1 MLYSGRSL
9 INLYVMRVLNEIK
22 NLPRARN
29 AEHWYLYD
37 RLIALI
43 TVVFVTKYNLGVF
56 FDKLKELFARES
68 EAYSAITK
76 SASTEVI
83 ADKDKARD
91 SGLRRVDLG
100 VQYGLYSDQSAEVEA
115 AKRCMI
121 VLDAHR
127 GASEKSY
134 AENTAEVADVV
145 ERFQSD
151 EYAADIARLNLTE
164 AVESLKQ
171 LNDDFQTAYSGRT
184 PERYARVSGDKMK
197 TIRAEVDAAYAD
209 VADAINAIY
218 IVAAYLEPN
227 AENAAEIQALADALN
242 AEIYQFGLTLS
253 RRGVGSVTEPADP
266 SDPSDPGEPTDPE
279 QPEGGDE
286 GGTPGG
292 V

>member
-1 MLYSGRSL
+1 
-9 INLYVMRVLNEIK
+9 MRVLNEIK

-184 PERYARVSGDKMK
+184 PERYARVTGDKMK
-197 TIRAEVDAAYAD
+197 TVRAEVDAAYAD

-227 AENAAEIQALADALN
+227 AEDAAEIQALADALN
-242 AEIYQFGLTLS
+242 AEIYQFGLTLA
-253 RRGVGSVTEPADP
+253 RRGVGSVTEVPADP

-279 QPEGGDE
+279 EPEGGDE

>member
-1 MLYSGRSL
+1 MK
-9 INLYVMRVLNEIK
+9 VLNEIK
-22 NLPRARN
+22 YLARSHN

-37 RLIALI
+37 RLLALLSTEFI
-43 TVVFVTKYNLGVF
+43 TKFKLAF
-56 FDKLKELFARES
+56 FTDKLKTQFARED

-76 SASTEVI
+76 SVSTAEI

-100 VQYGLYSDQSAEVEA
+100 VQYGLYSDVPDEVEA
-115 AKRCMI
+115 AKRCML

-145 ERFQSD
+145 ARFQSE
-151 EYAADIARLNLTE
+151 EYASDIARLNLTE
-164 AVESLKQ
+164 AVASLKQ
-171 LNDDFQTAYSGRT
+171 LNDAFNEAYTNRK
-184 PERYARVSGDKMK
+184 PEQYARSTGDKMEVV
-197 TIRAEVDAAYAD
+197 RGEVDAAYAD

-218 IVAAYLEPN
+218 IVAAYLEPVPDD
-227 AENAAEIQALADALN
+227 AAEIKAVADAMN
-242 AEIYQFGLTLS
+242 AEIYQFSLTLA
-253 RRGVGSVTEPADP
+253 RRGVGSVTEPAE
-266 SDPSDPGEPTDPE
+266 EPTDPE
-279 QPEGGDE
+279 PSDPTDPTDPEGGDE

>member
-1 MLYSGRSL
+1 MK
-9 INLYVMRVLNEIK
+9 VLNEIK
-22 NLPRARN
+22 YLARSHN

-37 RLIALI
+37 RLLALLSTEFI
-43 TVVFVTKYNLGVF
+43 TKFKLAF
-56 FDKLKELFARES
+56 FTDKLKTQFARED

-76 SASTEVI
+76 SVSTAEI

-100 VQYGLYSDQSAEVEA
+100 VQYGLYSDVPDEVEA
-115 AKRCMI
+115 AKRCML

-145 ERFQSD
+145 ARFQSE
-151 EYAADIARLNLTE
+151 EYASDIARLNLTE
-164 AVESLKQ
+164 AVASLKQ
-171 LNDDFQTAYSGRT
+171 LNDAFNEAYTNRK
-184 PERYARVSGDKMK
+184 PEQYARSTGDKMEVV
-197 TIRAEVDAAYAD
+197 RGEVDAAYAD

-218 IVAAYLEPN
+218 IVAAYLEPVPDD
-227 AENAAEIQALADALN
+227 AAEIKAVADAMN
-242 AEIYQFGLTLS
+242 AEIYQFGLTLA
-253 RRGVGSVTEPADP
+253 RRGVGTVTEPD
-266 SDPSDPGEPTDPE
+266 EPTDPE
-279 QPEGGDE
+279 PSDPTDPTDPEGGDE

>member
-1 MLYSGRSL
+1 M
-9 INLYVMRVLNEIK
+9 
-22 NLPRARN
+22 
-29 AEHWYLYD
+29 YD

>member
-1 MLYSGRSL
+1 M
-9 INLYVMRVLNEIK
+9 NVLNEIK
-22 NLPRARN
+22 NLSRSHN

-37 RLIALI
+37 RLLALLSTEFI
-43 TVVFVTKYNLGVF
+43 TKFKLAF
-56 FDKLKELFARES
+56 FTDKLKTQFARED

-76 SASTEVI
+76 SVSTAEI

-100 VQYGLYSDQSAEVEA
+100 VQYGLYSDVPDEVEA
-115 AKRCMI
+115 AKRCML

-145 ERFQSD
+145 ARFQSE
-151 EYAADIARLNLTE
+151 EYASDIARLNLTE
-164 AVESLKQ
+164 AVASLKQ
-171 LNDDFQTAYSGRT
+171 LNDAFNEAYTNRK
-184 PERYARVSGDKMK
+184 PEQYARSTGDKMEVV
-197 TIRAEVDAAYAD
+197 RGEVDAAYAD

-218 IVAAYLEPN
+218 IVAAYLEPVPDD
-227 AENAAEIQALADALN
+227 AAEIKAVADAMN
-242 AEIYQFGLTLS
+242 AEIYQFSLTLA
-253 RRGVGSVTEPADP
+253 RRGVGSVTEPAE
-266 SDPSDPGEPTDPE
+266 EPTDPE
-279 QPEGGDE
+279 PSDPTDPTDPEGGDE

>member
-1 MLYSGRSL
+1 MK
-9 INLYVMRVLNEIK
+9 VLNEIK
-22 NLPRARN
+22 YLARSHN

-37 RLIALI
+37 RLLALLSTEFI
-43 TVVFVTKYNLGVF
+43 TKFKLAF
-56 FDKLKELFARES
+56 FTDKLKTQFARED

-76 SASTEVI
+76 SVSTAEI

-100 VQYGLYSDQSAEVEA
+100 VQYGLYSDVPDEVEA
-115 AKRCMI
+115 AKRCML

-145 ERFQSD
+145 ARFQSE
-151 EYAADIARLNLTE
+151 EYASDIARLNLTE
-164 AVESLKQ
+164 AVASLKQ
-171 LNDDFQTAYSGRT
+171 LNDAFNEAYTNRK
-184 PERYARVSGDKMK
+184 PEQYARSTGDKMEVV
-197 TIRAEVDAAYAD
+197 RGEVDAAYAD

-218 IVAAYLEPN
+218 IVAAYLEPVPDD
-227 AENAAEIQALADALN
+227 AAEIKAVADAMN
-242 AEIYQFGLTLS
+242 AEIYQFGLTLA
-253 RRGVGSVTEPADP
+253 RRGVGTVTEPT
-266 SDPSDPGEPTDPE
+266 EPTDPE
-279 QPEGGDE
+279 PSDPTDPTDPEGGDE

>member
-1 MLYSGRSL
+1 MK
-9 INLYVMRVLNEIK
+9 VLNEIK
-22 NLPRARN
+22 YLARSHN

-37 RLIALI
+37 RLLALLSTEFI
-43 TVVFVTKYNLGVF
+43 TKFKLAF
-56 FDKLKELFARES
+56 FTDKLKTQFARED

-76 SASTEVI
+76 SVSTAEI

-100 VQYGLYSDQSAEVEA
+100 VQYGLYSDVPDEVEA
-115 AKRCMI
+115 AKRCML

-145 ERFQSD
+145 ARFQSE
-151 EYAADIARLNLTE
+151 EYASDIARLNLTE
-164 AVESLKQ
+164 AVASLKQ
-171 LNDDFQTAYSGRT
+171 LNDAFNEAYTNRK
-184 PERYARVSGDKMK
+184 PEQYARSTGDKMEVV
-197 TIRAEVDAAYAD
+197 RGEVDAAYAD

-218 IVAAYLEPN
+218 IVAAYLEPVPDD
-227 AENAAEIQALADALN
+227 AAEIKAVADAMN
-242 AEIYQFGLTLS
+242 AEIYQFSLTLA
-253 RRGVGSVTEPADP
+253 RRGVGTVTEPDEPADP
-266 SDPSDPGEPTDPE
+266 EPSDPTDPE
-279 QPEGGDE
+279 QPEGGDG

>member
-1 MLYSGRSL
+1 MK
-9 INLYVMRVLNEIK
+9 VLNEIK
-22 NLPRARN
+22 YLARSHN

-37 RLIALI
+37 RLLALLSTEFI
-43 TVVFVTKYNLGVF
+43 TKFKLAF
-56 FDKLKELFARES
+56 FTDKLKTQFARED

-76 SASTEVI
+76 SVSTAEI

-100 VQYGLYSDQSAEVEA
+100 VQYGLYSDVPDEVEA
-115 AKRCMI
+115 AKRCML

-145 ERFQSD
+145 ARFQSE
-151 EYAADIARLNLTE
+151 EYASDIARLNLTE
-164 AVESLKQ
+164 AVASLKQ
-171 LNDDFQTAYSGRT
+171 LNDAFNEAYTGRK
-184 PERYARVSGDKMK
+184 PEQYARSTGDKMEVV
-197 TIRAEVDAAYAD
+197 RGEVDAAYAD

-218 IVAAYLEPN
+218 IVAAYLEPVPDD
-227 AENAAEIQALADALN
+227 AAEIKAVADAMN
-242 AEIYQFGLTLS
+242 AEIYQFSLTLA
-253 RRGVGSVTEPADP
+253 RRGVGSVTEATEPTDPEP
-266 SDPSDPGEPTDPE
+266 SDPTDPE

>member
-1 MLYSGRSL
+1 MK
-9 INLYVMRVLNEIK
+9 VLNEIK
-22 NLPRARN
+22 YLARSHN

-37 RLIALI
+37 RLLALLSTEFI
-43 TVVFVTKYNLGVF
+43 TKFKLAF
-56 FDKLKELFARES
+56 FTDKLKTQFARED

-76 SASTEVI
+76 SVSTAEI

-100 VQYGLYSDQSAEVEA
+100 VQYGLYSDVPDEVEA
-115 AKRCMI
+115 AKRCML

-145 ERFQSD
+145 ARFQSE
-151 EYAADIARLNLTE
+151 EYASDIARLNLTE
-164 AVESLKQ
+164 AVASLKQ
-171 LNDDFQTAYSGRT
+171 LNDAFNEAYTNRK
-184 PERYARVSGDKMK
+184 PEQYARSTGDKMEVV
-197 TIRAEVDAAYAD
+197 RGEVDAAYAD

-218 IVAAYLEPN
+218 IVAD
-227 AENAAEIQALADALN
+227 AAEIKAVADAMN
-242 AEIYQFGLTLS
+242 AEIYQFGLTLA
-253 RRGVGSVTEPADP
+253 RRGVGTVTEATEPTDPEP
-266 SDPSDPGEPTDPE
+266 SDPTDPE

>member
-1 MLYSGRSL
+1 MK
-9 INLYVMRVLNEIK
+9 VLNEIK
-22 NLPRARN
+22 YLARSHN

-37 RLIALI
+37 RLLALLSTEFI
-43 TVVFVTKYNLGVF
+43 TKFKLAF
-56 FDKLKELFARES
+56 FTDKLKTQFARED

-76 SASTEVI
+76 SVSTAEI

-100 VQYGLYSDQSAEVEA
+100 VQYGLYSDVPDEVEA
-115 AKRCMI
+115 AKRCML

-145 ERFQSD
+145 ARFQSE
-151 EYAADIARLNLTE
+151 EYASDIARLNLTE
-164 AVESLKQ
+164 AVASLKQ
-171 LNDDFQTAYSGRT
+171 LNDAFNEAYTNRK
-184 PERYARVSGDKMK
+184 PEQYARSTGDKMEVV
-197 TIRAEVDAAYAD
+197 RGEVDAAYAD

-227 AENAAEIQALADALN
+227 AEDAAEIQALADAMN

>member
-1 MLYSGRSL
+1 M
-9 INLYVMRVLNEIK
+9 NVLNEIK
-22 NLPRARN
+22 NLSRSHN

-37 RLIALI
+37 RLLALLSTEFI
-43 TVVFVTKYNLGVF
+43 TKFKLAF
-56 FDKLKELFARES
+56 FTDKLKTQFARED

-76 SASTEVI
+76 SVSTAEI

-100 VQYGLYSDQSAEVEA
+100 VQYGLYSDVPDEVEA
-115 AKRCMI
+115 AKRCML

-145 ERFQSD
+145 ARFQSE
-151 EYAADIARLNLTE
+151 EYASDIARLNLTE
-164 AVESLKQ
+164 AVASLKQ
-171 LNDDFQTAYSGRT
+171 LNDAFNEAYTGRK
-184 PERYARVSGDKMK
+184 PEQYARSTGDKMEVV
-197 TIRAEVDAAYAD
+197 RGEVDAAYAD

-218 IVAAYLEPN
+218 IVAAYLEPVPDD
-227 AENAAEIQALADALN
+227 AAEIKAVADAMN
-242 AEIYQFGLTLS
+242 AEIYQFGLTLA
-253 RRGVGSVTEPADP
+253 RRGVGTVTEPTEPTDPEP
-266 SDPSDPGEPTDPE
+266 SDPTDPE
-279 QPEGGDE
+279 QPEGGDG

>member
-1 MLYSGRSL
+1 M
-9 INLYVMRVLNEIK
+9 NVLNEIK
-22 NLPRARN
+22 NLSRSHN

-37 RLIALI
+37 RLLALLSTEFI
-43 TVVFVTKYNLGVF
+43 TKFKLAF
-56 FDKLKELFARES
+56 FTDKLKTQFARED

-76 SASTEVI
+76 SVSTAEI

-100 VQYGLYSDQSAEVEA
+100 VQYGLYSDVPDEVEA
-115 AKRCMI
+115 AKRCML

-145 ERFQSD
+145 ARFQSE
-151 EYAADIARLNLTE
+151 EYASDIARLNLTE
-164 AVESLKQ
+164 AVENLKQ
-171 LNDDFQTAYSGRT
+171 LNDAFNEAYTNRK
-184 PERYARVSGDKMK
+184 PEQYARSTGDKMEVV
-197 TIRAEVDAAYAD
+197 RGEVDAAYAD

-218 IVAAYLEPN
+218 IVAAYLEPVPDD
-227 AENAAEIQALADALN
+227 AAEIKAVADAMN
-242 AEIYQFGLTLS
+242 AEIYQFGLTLA
-253 RRGVGSVTEPADP
+253 RRGVGTVTEPTEPTDPEP
-266 SDPSDPGEPTDPE
+266 SDPTDPE
-279 QPEGGDE
+279 QPEGGDG

>member
-1 MLYSGRSL
+1 MK
-9 INLYVMRVLNEIK
+9 VLNEIK
-22 NLPRARN
+22 YLARSHN

-37 RLIALI
+37 RLLALLSTEFI
-43 TVVFVTKYNLGVF
+43 TKFKLAF
-56 FDKLKELFARES
+56 FTDKLKTQFARED

-76 SASTEVI
+76 SVSTAEI

-100 VQYGLYSDQSAEVEA
+100 VQYGLYSDVPDEVEA
-115 AKRCMI
+115 AKRCML

-145 ERFQSD
+145 ARFQSE
-151 EYAADIARLNLTE
+151 EYASDIARLNLTE
-164 AVESLKQ
+164 AVASLKQ
-171 LNDDFQTAYSGRT
+171 LNDAFNEAYTNRK
-184 PERYARVSGDKMK
+184 PEQYARSTGDKMEVV
-197 TIRAEVDAAYAD
+197 RGEVDAAYAD

-218 IVAAYLEPN
+218 IVAAYLEPVPDD
-227 AENAAEIQALADALN
+227 AAEIKAVADAMN
-242 AEIYQFGLTLS
+242 AEIYQFSLTLA
-253 RRGVGSVTEPADP
+253 RRGVGTVTEPDEPTDPEP
-266 SDPSDPGEPTDPE
+266 SDPTDPE
-279 QPEGGDE
+279 QPEGGDG

>member
-1 MLYSGRSL
+1 MK
-9 INLYVMRVLNEIK
+9 VLNEIK
-22 NLPRARN
+22 YLARSHN

-37 RLIALI
+37 RLLALLSTEFI
-43 TVVFVTKYNLGVF
+43 TKFKLAF
-56 FDKLKELFARES
+56 FTDKLKTQFARED

-76 SASTEVI
+76 SVSTAEI

-100 VQYGLYSDQSAEVEA
+100 VQYGLYSDVPDEVEA
-115 AKRCMI
+115 AKRCML

-145 ERFQSD
+145 ARFQSE
-151 EYAADIARLNLTE
+151 EYASDIARLNLTE
-164 AVESLKQ
+164 AVASLKQ
-171 LNDDFQTAYSGRT
+171 LNDAFNEAYTNRK
-184 PERYARVSGDKMK
+184 PEQYARSTGDKMEVV
-197 TIRAEVDAAYAD
+197 RGEVDAAYAD

-218 IVAAYLEPN
+218 IVAAYLEPVP
-227 AENAAEIQALADALN
+227 EDAAEIKAVADAMN
-242 AEIYQFGLTLS
+242 AEIYQFGLTLA
-253 RRGVGSVTEPADP
+253 RRGVGTVTEPTEPTDPEP
-266 SDPSDPGEPTDPE
+266 SDPTDPE
-279 QPEGGDE
+279 QPEGGDG

>member
-1 MLYSGRSL
+1 MK
-9 INLYVMRVLNEIK
+9 VLNEIK
-22 NLPRARN
+22 YLARSHN

-37 RLIALI
+37 RLLALLSTEFI
-43 TVVFVTKYNLGVF
+43 TKFKLAF
-56 FDKLKELFARES
+56 FTDKLKTQFARED

-76 SASTEVI
+76 SVSTAEI

-100 VQYGLYSDQSAEVEA
+100 VQYGLYSDVPDEVEA
-115 AKRCMI
+115 AKRCML

-145 ERFQSD
+145 ARFQSE

-164 AVESLKQ
+164 AVASLKQ
-171 LNDDFQTAYSGRT
+171 LNDAFNEAYTNRK
-184 PERYARVSGDKMK
+184 PEQYARSTGDKMEVV
-197 TIRAEVDAAYAD
+197 RGEVDAAYAD

-218 IVAAYLEPN
+218 IVAAYLEPVPDD
-227 AENAAEIQALADALN
+227 AAEIKAVADAMN
-242 AEIYQFGLTLS
+242 AEIYQFGLTLA
-253 RRGVGSVTEPADP
+253 RRGVGTVTEPTEPTDPEP
-266 SDPSDPGEPTDPE
+266 SDPTDPE
-279 QPEGGDE
+279 QPEGGDG

>member
-1 MLYSGRSL
+1 MK
-9 INLYVMRVLNEIK
+9 VLNEIK
-22 NLPRARN
+22 YLARSHN

-37 RLIALI
+37 RLLALLSTEFI
-43 TVVFVTKYNLGVF
+43 TKFKLAF
-56 FDKLKELFARES
+56 FTDKLKTQFARED

-76 SASTEVI
+76 SVSTAEI

-100 VQYGLYSDQSAEVEA
+100 VQYGLYSDVPDEVEA
-115 AKRCMI
+115 AKRCML

-145 ERFQSD
+145 ARFQSE
-151 EYAADIARLNLTE
+151 EYASDIARLNLTE
-164 AVESLKQ
+164 AVASLKQ
-171 LNDDFQTAYSGRT
+171 LNDAFNEAYTNRK
-184 PERYARVSGDKMK
+184 PEQYARSTGDKMEVV
-197 TIRAEVDAAYAD
+197 RGEVDAAYAD

-218 IVAAYLEPN
+218 IVAAYLEPVPDD
-227 AENAAEIQALADALN
+227 AAEIKAVADAMN
-242 AEIYQFGLTLS
+242 AEIYQFSLTLA
-253 RRGVGSVTEPADP
+253 RRGVGTVTEPAE
-266 SDPSDPGEPTDPE
+266 EPTDPE
-279 QPEGGDE
+279 PSDPTNPDEPEGGDE

>member
-1 MLYSGRSL
+1 MK
-9 INLYVMRVLNEIK
+9 VLNEIK
-22 NLPRARN
+22 YLARSHN

-37 RLIALI
+37 RLLALLSTEFI
-43 TVVFVTKYNLGVF
+43 TKFKLAF
-56 FDKLKELFARES
+56 FTDKLKTQFARED

-76 SASTEVI
+76 SVSTAEI

-100 VQYGLYSDQSAEVEA
+100 VQYGLYSDVPDEVEA
-115 AKRCMI
+115 AKRCML

-145 ERFQSD
+145 ARFQSE
-151 EYAADIARLNLTE
+151 EYASDIARLNLTE
-164 AVESLKQ
+164 AVASLKQ
-171 LNDDFQTAYSGRT
+171 LNDAFNEAYTNRK
-184 PERYARVSGDKMK
+184 PEQYARSTGDKMEVV
-197 TIRAEVDAAYAD
+197 RGEVDAAYAD

-218 IVAAYLEPN
+218 IVAAYLEPVPDD
-227 AENAAEIQALADALN
+227 AAEIKAVADAMN
-242 AEIYQFGLTLS
+242 AEIYQFSLTLA
-253 RRGVGSVTEPADP
+253 RRGVGSVTEATEPTDPEP
-266 SDPSDPGEPTDPE
+266 SDPTDPE

>member
-1 MLYSGRSL
+1 MK
-9 INLYVMRVLNEIK
+9 VLNEIK
-22 NLPRARN
+22 YLARSHN

-37 RLIALI
+37 RLLALLSTEFI
-43 TVVFVTKYNLGVF
+43 TKFKLAF
-56 FDKLKELFARES
+56 FTDKLKTQFARED

-76 SASTEVI
+76 SVSTAEI

-100 VQYGLYSDQSAEVEA
+100 VQYGLYSDVPDEVEA
-115 AKRCMI
+115 AKRCML

-145 ERFQSD
+145 ARFQSE
-151 EYAADIARLNLTE
+151 EYASDIARLNLTE
-164 AVESLKQ
+164 AVASLKQ
-171 LNDDFQTAYSGRT
+171 LNDAFNEAYTNRK
-184 PERYARVSGDKMK
+184 PEQYARSTGDKMEVV
-197 TIRAEVDAAYAD
+197 RGEVDTAYAD

-218 IVAAYLEPN
+218 IVAAYLEPVPDD
-227 AENAAEIQALADALN
+227 AAEIKAVADAMN
-242 AEIYQFGLTLS
+242 AEIYQFGLTLA
-253 RRGVGSVTEPADP
+253 RRGVGTVTEPTEPTDPEP
-266 SDPSDPGEPTDPE
+266 SDPTDPE
-279 QPEGGDE
+279 QPEGGDG

>member
-1 MLYSGRSL
+1 MK
-9 INLYVMRVLNEIK
+9 VLNEIK
-22 NLPRARN
+22 YLARSHN

-37 RLIALI
+37 RLLALLSTEFI
-43 TVVFVTKYNLGVF
+43 TKFKLAF
-56 FDKLKELFARES
+56 FTDKLKTQFTRED

-76 SASTEVI
+76 SVSTAEI

-100 VQYGLYSDQSAEVEA
+100 VQYGLYSDVPDEVEA
-115 AKRCMI
+115 AKRCML

-145 ERFQSD
+145 ARFQSE
-151 EYAADIARLNLTE
+151 EYASDIARLNLTE
-164 AVESLKQ
+164 AVASLKQ
-171 LNDDFQTAYSGRT
+171 LNDAFNEAYTNRK
-184 PERYARVSGDKMK
+184 PEQYARSTGDKMEVV
-197 TIRAEVDAAYAD
+197 RGEVDAAYAD

-218 IVAAYLEPN
+218 IVAAYLEPVPDD
-227 AENAAEIQALADALN
+227 AAEIKAVADAMN
-242 AEIYQFGLTLS
+242 AEIYQFGLTLA
-253 RRGVGSVTEPADP
+253 RRGVGTVTEPTEPTDPEP
-266 SDPSDPGEPTDPE
+266 SDPTDPE
-279 QPEGGDE
+279 QPEGGDG

>member
-1 MLYSGRSL
+1 MK
-9 INLYVMRVLNEIK
+9 VLNEIK
-22 NLPRARN
+22 YLARSHN

-37 RLIALI
+37 RLLALLSTEFI
-43 TVVFVTKYNLGVF
+43 TKFKLAF
-56 FDKLKELFARES
+56 FTDKLKTQFARED

-76 SASTEVI
+76 SVSTAEI

-100 VQYGLYSDQSAEVEA
+100 VQYGLYSDVPDEVEA
-115 AKRCMI
+115 AKRCML

-145 ERFQSD
+145 ARFQSE
-151 EYAADIARLNLTE
+151 EYASDIARLNLTE
-164 AVESLKQ
+164 AVENLKQ
-171 LNDDFQTAYSGRT
+171 LNDAFNEAYTNRK
-184 PERYARVSGDKMK
+184 PEQYARSTGDKMEVV
-197 TIRAEVDAAYAD
+197 RGEVDAAYAD

-218 IVAAYLEPN
+218 IVAAYLEPVPDD
-227 AENAAEIQALADALN
+227 AAEIKAVADAMN
-242 AEIYQFGLTLS
+242 AEIYQFGLTLA
-253 RRGVGSVTEPADP
+253 RRGVGTVTEPDEPADP
-266 SDPSDPGEPTDPE
+266 EPSDPTDPTDPE
-279 QPEGGDE
+279 GGDG

>member
-1 MLYSGRSL
+1 MK
-9 INLYVMRVLNEIK
+9 VLNEIK
-22 NLPRARN
+22 YLARSHN

-37 RLIALI
+37 RLLALLSTEFI
-43 TVVFVTKYNLGVF
+43 TKFKLAF
-56 FDKLKELFARES
+56 FTDKLKTQFARED

-76 SASTEVI
+76 SVSTAEI

-100 VQYGLYSDQSAEVEA
+100 VQYGLYSDVPDEVEA
-115 AKRCMI
+115 AKRCML

-145 ERFQSD
+145 ARFQSE
-151 EYAADIARLNLTE
+151 EYASDIARLNLTE
-164 AVESLKQ
+164 AVASLKQ
-171 LNDDFQTAYSGRT
+171 LNDAFNEAYTNRK
-184 PERYARVSGDKMK
+184 PEQYARSTGDKMEVV
-197 TIRAEVDAAYAD
+197 RGEVDAAYAD

-218 IVAAYLEPN
+218 IVAAYLEPVPDD
-227 AENAAEIQALADALN
+227 AAEIKAVADAMN
-242 AEIYQFGLTLS
+242 AEIYQFSLTLA
-253 RRGVGSVTEPADP
+253 RRGVGSVTEPAE
-266 SDPSDPGEPTDPE
+266 EPTDPE
-279 QPEGGDE
+279 PSDPTDPTDPEGGDG

>member
-1 MLYSGRSL
+1 
-9 INLYVMRVLNEIK
+9 MRVLNEIK

-227 AENAAEIQALADALN
+227 AEDAAEIQALADAMN
-242 AEIYQFGLTLS
+242 AEIYQFGLTLA
-253 RRGVGSVTEPADP
+253 RRGVGSVTEAPADP

-279 QPEGGDE
+279 EPEG
-286 GGTPGG
+286 GGTPGEI
-292 V
+292 

>member
-1 MLYSGRSL
+1 MK
-9 INLYVMRVLNEIK
+9 VLNEIK
-22 NLPRARN
+22 YLARSHN

-37 RLIALI
+37 RLLALLSTEFI
-43 TVVFVTKYNLGVF
+43 TKFKLAF
-56 FDKLKELFARES
+56 FTDKLKTQFARED

-76 SASTEVI
+76 SVSTAEI

-100 VQYGLYSDQSAEVEA
+100 VQYGLYSDVPDEVEA
-115 AKRCMI
+115 AKRCML

-145 ERFQSD
+145 ARFQSE
-151 EYAADIARLNLTE
+151 EYASDIARLNLTE
-164 AVESLKQ
+164 AVASLKQ
-171 LNDDFQTAYSGRT
+171 LNDAFNEAYTNRK
-184 PERYARVSGDKMK
+184 PEQYARSTGDKMEVV
-197 TIRAEVDAAYAD
+197 RGEVDAAYAD

-218 IVAAYLEPN
+218 IVAAYLEPVPDD
-227 AENAAEIQALADALN
+227 AAEIKAVADAMN
-242 AEIYQFGLTLS
+242 AEIYQFSLTLS
-253 RRGVGSVTEPADP
+253 RRGVGTVTEPTEP
-266 SDPSDPGEPTDPE
+266 TEPSDPGEPTDPE
-279 QPEGGDE
+279 EPEGGDE

>member
-1 MLYSGRSL
+1 MK
-9 INLYVMRVLNEIK
+9 VLNEIK
-22 NLPRARN
+22 YLARSHN

-37 RLIALI
+37 RLLALLSTEFI
-43 TVVFVTKYNLGVF
+43 TKFKLAF
-56 FDKLKELFARES
+56 FTDKLKTQFARED

-76 SASTEVI
+76 SVSTAEI

-100 VQYGLYSDQSAEVEA
+100 VQYGLYSDVPDEVEA
-115 AKRCMI
+115 AKRCML

-145 ERFQSD
+145 ARFQSE

-164 AVESLKQ
+164 AVASLKQ
-171 LNDDFQTAYSGRT
+171 LNDAFNEAYTNRK
-184 PERYARVSGDKMK
+184 PEQYARSTGDKMEVV
-197 TIRAEVDAAYAD
+197 RGEVDAAYAD

-218 IVAAYLEPN
+218 IVAAYLEPVPDD
-227 AENAAEIQALADALN
+227 AAEIKAVADAMN
-242 AEIYQFGLTLS
+242 AEIYQFSLTLA
-253 RRGVGSVTEPADP
+253 RRGVGSVTEAT
-266 SDPSDPGEPTDPE
+266 EPTDPE
-279 QPEGGDE
+279 PSDPTDPTDPEGGDE

>member
-1 MLYSGRSL
+1 MK
-9 INLYVMRVLNEIK
+9 VLNEIK
-22 NLPRARN
+22 YLARSHN

-37 RLIALI
+37 RLLALLSTEFI
-43 TVVFVTKYNLGVF
+43 TKFKLAF
-56 FDKLKELFARES
+56 FTDKLKTQFARED

-76 SASTEVI
+76 SVSTAEI

-100 VQYGLYSDQSAEVEA
+100 VQYGLYSDVPDEVEA
-115 AKRCMI
+115 AKRCML

-145 ERFQSD
+145 VRFQSE
-151 EYAADIARLNLTE
+151 EYASDIARLNLTE
-164 AVESLKQ
+164 AVASLKQ
-171 LNDDFQTAYSGRT
+171 LNDAFNEAYTNRK
-184 PERYARVSGDKMK
+184 PEQYARSTGDKMEVV
-197 TIRAEVDAAYAD
+197 RGEVDAAYAD

-218 IVAAYLEPN
+218 IVAAYLEPVPDD
-227 AENAAEIQALADALN
+227 AAEIKAVADAMN
-242 AEIYQFGLTLS
+242 AEIYQFGLTLA
-253 RRGVGSVTEPADP
+253 RRGVGTVTEPTEPTDPEP
-266 SDPSDPGEPTDPE
+266 SDPTDPE

>member
-1 MLYSGRSL
+1 MK
-9 INLYVMRVLNEIK
+9 VLNEIK
-22 NLPRARN
+22 YLARSHN

-37 RLIALI
+37 RLLALLSTEFI
-43 TVVFVTKYNLGVF
+43 TKFKLAF
-56 FDKLKELFARES
+56 FTDKLKTQFARED

-76 SASTEVI
+76 SVSTAEI

-100 VQYGLYSDQSAEVEA
+100 VQYGLYSDVPDEVEA
-115 AKRCMI
+115 AKRCML

-145 ERFQSD
+145 ARFQSE
-151 EYAADIARLNLTE
+151 EYASDIARLNLTE
-164 AVESLKQ
+164 AVASLKQ
-171 LNDDFQTAYSGRT
+171 LNDAFNEAYTNRK
-184 PERYARVSGDKMK
+184 PEQYARSTGDKMEVV
-197 TIRAEVDAAYAD
+197 RGEVDAAYAD

-218 IVAAYLEPN
+218 IVAAYLEPVPDD
-227 AENAAEIQALADALN
+227 AAEIKAVADAMN
-242 AEIYQFGLTLS
+242 AEIYQFGLTLA
-253 RRGVGSVTEPADP
+253 RRGVGTVTEATEPTDPEP
-266 SDPSDPGEPTDPE
+266 SDPTDPE

>member
-1 MLYSGRSL
+1 MK
-9 INLYVMRVLNEIK
+9 VLNEIK
-22 NLPRARN
+22 YLARSHN

-37 RLIALI
+37 RLLALLSTEFI
-43 TVVFVTKYNLGVF
+43 TKFKLAF
-56 FDKLKELFARES
+56 FTDKLKTQFARED

-76 SASTEVI
+76 SVSTAEI

-100 VQYGLYSDQSAEVEA
+100 VQYGLYSDVPDEVEA
-115 AKRCMI
+115 AKRCML

-145 ERFQSD
+145 ARFQSE
-151 EYAADIARLNLTE
+151 EYASDIARLNLTE
-164 AVESLKQ
+164 AVASLKQ
-171 LNDDFQTAYSGRT
+171 LNDAFNEAYTNRK
-184 PERYARVSGDKMK
+184 PEQYARSTGDKMEVV
-197 TIRAEVDAAYAD
+197 RGEVDAAYAD

-218 IVAAYLEPN
+218 IVAAYLEPVPDD
-227 AENAAEIQALADALN
+227 AAEIKAMADAMN
-242 AEIYQFGLTLS
+242 AEIYQFSLTLA
-253 RRGVGSVTEPADP
+253 RRGVGTVTEPT
-266 SDPSDPGEPTDPE
+266 EPTDPE
-279 QPEGGDE
+279 PSDPTDPTDPEGGDG

>member
-1 MLYSGRSL
+1 
-9 INLYVMRVLNEIK
+9 MRVLNEIK

-56 FDKLKELFARES
+56 FDKLKELFAREN

-76 SASTEVI
+76 SASTAVI
-83 ADKDKARD
+83 VDKDKARD

-100 VQYGLYSDQSAEVEA
+100 VQYGLYSDQSDEVEA

-164 AVESLKQ
+164 AVENLKQ
-171 LNDDFQTAYSGRT
+171 LNDAFNEAYTGRK
-184 PERYARVSGDKMK
+184 PEQYARTKNDKMV

-227 AENAAEIQALADALN
+227 AEDAAEIQALADALN
-242 AEIYQFGLTLS
+242 AEIYQFGLTLA
-253 RRGVGSVTEPADP
+253 RRGVGSVTEPAEEPTDP
-266 SDPSDPGEPTDPE
+266 SEPTDPGEPTDPE
-279 QPEGGDE
+279 LPGGGDD
-286 GGTPGG
+286 GGSPGEI
-292 V
+292 

>member
-1 MLYSGRSL
+1 MK
-9 INLYVMRVLNEIK
+9 VLNEIK
-22 NLPRARN
+22 YLARSHN

-37 RLIALI
+37 RLLALLSTEFI
-43 TVVFVTKYNLGVF
+43 TKFKLAF
-56 FDKLKELFARES
+56 FTDKLKTQFTRED

-76 SASTEVI
+76 SVSTAEI

-100 VQYGLYSDQSAEVEA
+100 VQYGLYSDVPDEVEA
-115 AKRCMI
+115 AKRCML

-145 ERFQSD
+145 ARFQSE
-151 EYAADIARLNLTE
+151 EYASDIARLNLTE
-164 AVESLKQ
+164 AVASLKQ
-171 LNDDFQTAYSGRT
+171 LNDAFNEAYTNRK
-184 PERYARVSGDKMK
+184 PEQYARSTGDKMEVV
-197 TIRAEVDAAYAD
+197 RGEVDAAYAD

-218 IVAAYLEPN
+218 IVAAYLEPVPDD
-227 AENAAEIQALADALN
+227 AAEIKAVADAMN
-242 AEIYQFGLTLS
+242 AEIYQFGLTLA
-253 RRGVGSVTEPADP
+253 RRGVGTVTEPDEPADP
-266 SDPSDPGEPTDPE
+266 EPSDPTDPTD
-279 QPEGGDE
+279 PEGGDE

>member
-1 MLYSGRSL
+1 MK
-9 INLYVMRVLNEIK
+9 VLNEIK
-22 NLPRARN
+22 YLARSHN

-37 RLIALI
+37 RLLALLSTEFI
-43 TVVFVTKYNLGVF
+43 TKFKLAF
-56 FDKLKELFARES
+56 FTDKLKTQFARED

-76 SASTEVI
+76 SVSTAEI

-100 VQYGLYSDQSAEVEA
+100 VQYGLYSDVPDEVEA
-115 AKRCMI
+115 AKRCML

-145 ERFQSD
+145 ARFQSE
-151 EYAADIARLNLTE
+151 EYAADITLLNLTE
-164 AVESLKQ
+164 AVASLKQ
-171 LNDDFQTAYSGRT
+171 LNDAFNEAYTNRK
-184 PERYARVSGDKMK
+184 PEQYARSTGDKMEVV
-197 TIRAEVDAAYAD
+197 RGEVDAAYAD

-218 IVAAYLEPN
+218 IVAAYLEPVPDD
-227 AENAAEIQALADALN
+227 AAEIKAVADAMN
-242 AEIYQFGLTLS
+242 AEIYQFGLTLA
-253 RRGVGSVTEPADP
+253 RRGVGTVTEPTEPTDPEP
-266 SDPSDPGEPTDPE
+266 SDPTDPE
-279 QPEGGDE
+279 QPEGGDG

>member
-1 MLYSGRSL
+1 MK
-9 INLYVMRVLNEIK
+9 VLNEIK
-22 NLPRARN
+22 YLARSHN

-37 RLIALI
+37 RLLALLSTEFI
-43 TVVFVTKYNLGVF
+43 TKFKLAF
-56 FDKLKELFARES
+56 FTDKLKTQFARED

-76 SASTEVI
+76 SVSTAEI

-100 VQYGLYSDQSAEVEA
+100 VQYGLYSDVPDEVEA
-115 AKRCMI
+115 AKRCML

-145 ERFQSD
+145 ARFQSE
-151 EYAADIARLNLTE
+151 EYASDIARLNLTE
-164 AVESLKQ
+164 AVASLKQ
-171 LNDDFQTAYSGRT
+171 LNDAFNEAYTNRK
-184 PERYARVSGDKMK
+184 PEQYARSTGDKMEVV
-197 TIRAEVDAAYAD
+197 RGEVDAAYAD

-218 IVAAYLEPN
+218 IVAAYLEPVP
-227 AENAAEIQALADALN
+227 EDAAEIKAVADAMN
-242 AEIYQFGLTLS
+242 AEIYQFSLTLA
-253 RRGVGSVTEPADP
+253 RRGVGTVTEPT
-266 SDPSDPGEPTDPE
+266 EPTDPE
-279 QPEGGDE
+279 PSDPTDPTDPEGGDE

>member
-1 MLYSGRSL
+1 MARSH
-9 INLYVMRVLNEIK
+9 
-22 NLPRARN
+22 N

-37 RLIALI
+37 RLLALLSTEFI
-43 TVVFVTKYNLGVF
+43 TKFKLAF
-56 FDKLKELFARES
+56 FTDKLKTQFARED

-76 SASTEVI
+76 SVSTAEI

-100 VQYGLYSDQSAEVEA
+100 VQYGLYSDVPDEVEA
-115 AKRCMI
+115 AKRCML

-145 ERFQSD
+145 ARFQSE

-164 AVESLKQ
+164 AVASLKQ
-171 LNDDFQTAYSGRT
+171 LNDAFNEAYTNRK
-184 PERYARVSGDKMK
+184 PEQYARSTGDKMEVV
-197 TIRAEVDAAYAD
+197 RGEVDAAYAD

-218 IVAAYLEPN
+218 IVAAYLEPVP
-227 AENAAEIQALADALN
+227 EDAAEIKAVADAMN
-242 AEIYQFGLTLS
+242 AEIYQFGLTLA
-253 RRGVGSVTEPADP
+253 RRGVGTVTEPTEPTDPEP
-266 SDPSDPGEPTDPE
+266 SDPTDPE
-279 QPEGGDE
+279 QPEGGDG

>member
-1 MLYSGRSL
+1 M
-9 INLYVMRVLNEIK
+9 
-22 NLPRARN
+22 PRARN

-56 FDKLKELFARES
+56 FDKLKELFAREN

-76 SASTEVI
+76 SASTAVI
-83 ADKDKARD
+83 VDKDKARD

-100 VQYGLYSDQSAEVEA
+100 VQYGLYSDQSDEVEA

-164 AVESLKQ
+164 AVENLKQ
-171 LNDDFQTAYSGRT
+171 LNDAFNEAYTGRK
-184 PERYARVSGDKMK
+184 PEQYARTKNDKMA

-227 AENAAEIQALADALN
+227 AEDAAEIQALADALN
-242 AEIYQFGLTLS
+242 AEIYQFGLTLA
-253 RRGVGSVTEPADP
+253 RRGVGSVTKPAE
-266 SDPSDPGEPTDPE
+266 EPTDPE
-279 QPEGGDE
+279 PSDPTDPTDPEGGDE